1 MGRAR
6 RSLAPRIGRYDDE
19 GIAGVSITKD
29 SLALRVV
36 IYGHGPS
43 MVSERELKQVARE
56 NGVHLERVDEGGARR
71 PVTTESY
78 AGVAM
83 IEAIC
88 AFARDRVSA

>member
-1 MGRAR
+1 V
-6 RSLAPRIGRYDDE
+6 RYDEE
-19 GIAGVSITKD
+19 GIAGVNITKS

-43 MVSERELKQVARE
+43 MVSERELKQVARK
-56 NGVHLERVDEGGARR
+56 NAVLLERVDEGGTRR
-71 PVTTESY
+71 PVTRESY

-88 AFARDRVSA
+88 AFARERASA

>member
-1 MGRAR
+1 
-6 RSLAPRIGRYDDE
+6 
-19 GIAGVSITKD
+19 
-29 SLALRVV
+29 
-36 IYGHGPS
+36 